1 MENHLLAYSNQ
12 TDDSSNNRQTINQKI
27 SKLEKHTRIFAS
39 MCPDEILD
47 YFDDYSM
54 REYLTTLMLGDISGF
69 TDFVEKYTKAGKGGA
84 SNLTETLNNYIGLM
98 IQEILSQNG
107 DVLKFSGDSF
117 IVMWKL
123 KNDTNMRDLATTA
136 IQTACVIQ
144 QHFGIYET
152 DVGITLRVKIAI
164 ASGTTYFTSIGDP
177 KKMSHYMITG
187 RPVWEVKYAEQLC
200 KGGDIL
206 VALSTWQWINPID
219 YVYETLPDGLHVLVI
234 TCSTLWYTL
243 KSSYNEKPN
252 NEEEYVGQS
261 NVSKKYENDLL
272 YLLMNFVLFL
282 FFLFFF
288 SVRPKILK
296 VAKAHLK
303 DALKSYILRPVV
315 RSVEMD
321 EPLKYL
327 SEMRQVV
334 IVFVNA
340 TINEIKNKQLIRSID
355 AAYKLVCR
363 IVSGMQG
370 CVNKTS
376 LFDKDLMFLC
386 IFGLRGDKHELES
399 QIGLKCGF
407 RLRIALK
414 ELTNIT
420 DVTVGVTTG
429 MTYCGVVGYILRRE
443 YTVIGMAV
451 NRAARLMMVYKNKV
465 ICDRESFLHS
475 QLEGSHFK
483 LQEPKYLKGIIDIG
497 PIYEFEE
504 QVKDKT
510 SELIW
515 SKYPL
520 LGRAKEMKIFRNLL
534 ATMLDYTVMKNH
546 STTEPQY
553 NTLIIKGEPRIGKTR
568 MLDEM
573 ALNIPN
579 GIPSNYISLVSTDMQ
594 VVDHEIFFCKPYTLF
609 HLIFSLPLKF
619 SSTSTSKDR
628 EDKLMRLLNNIL
640 YPEYLCVLNK
650 VFNVRF
656 PLTEEYTTVKEL
668 EKHRILEKLLIYL
681 TKKCFQKLWI
691 IIIDDIEYADEES
704 LNFFDILINT
714 NMFLFV
720 ISVGRK
726 VDAEYKLANTLLK
739 RALVIELQGIDKW
752 YHVGIVCQILNVFGI
767 STELE
772 KFIQERSLGNPG
784 WIESY
789 LVSLMQS
796 NNLEIINVTRKEAES
811 MGYVLPDLK
820 MLKRFILDSTI
831 LKKSSLP
838 REDRWEMYE
847 TSYMNDT
854 MFSINNTIHQDEI
867 DLNSELISIAFSKT
881 LENSLIMNINMR
893 INFDVLIL
901 KVFDALTP
909 LDQLLLKC
917 ASILGVFV
925 CRKMLESITEMSK
938 KDTGLTI
945 RKLFEIRI
953 FECGMGDFTKNVGP
967 IMYYRRMRNHIGDIG
982 IQCRCIGIVIPE
994 ELANMPKYASC
1005 GLIRFKITIFQD
1017 TTYRLLTENQ
1027 KIELHK
1033 KALKYLERN
1042 TRRCK
1047 SCGEGYFSKLLGEKF
1062 LDEVGKIPIEYSL
1075 NIRQF
1080 HGISS
1085 KLFDIPK
1092 IKNVLTNKKSP
1103 PYLNILRKSKKKL
1116 IRTFSNIDF
1125 TNCECNLILLTVYT
1139 QMVEHCRRIGDNDKT
1154 LIAILEF
1161 AEICIEN
1168 QNVPQARKLL
1178 NEAETILQQ
1187 IFDPNKNEVITFLY
1201 LTAKIQTLQGKCYF
1215 ESGYT
1220 SEAEKSLDKAMKTLG
1235 YHFPRTNIMIN
1246 LKTIFQLNK
1255 LKLLLLFCSRKRKS
1269 DNDKNNY
1276 ATKYTNQLAYCL
1288 AQIFEVYKIKGMKKE
1303 TRLAA
1308 IWALN
1313 KARSTSDFL
1322 VLSIC
1327 YTNML
1332 TIGHMYCTNNII
1344 KYLENESIDLCNEE
1358 VRIIEY
1364 QDLKIIIELYAGVFF
1379 SRWLRGQINEAI
1391 DIGFIIIRLAKSIN
1405 LTNTEC
1411 IVLPRL
1417 INLLM
1422 ISCRYSEIV
1431 SILRDLE
1438 FVSKNH
1444 MDKSGRTWY
1453 YATCAEV
1460 QLDIGLIVLSYQNCE
1475 RYFLKEGENLLSLRD
1490 SEAERRYFI
1499 SMWLWCIRNKEW
1511 AASKVWIKKK
1521 VERKSTDEDLVAATI
1536 TDLKELE
1543 GMLISYVHYVNN
1555 YDAKAINIM
1564 TSIKASL
1571 KNIKKMVKIVKIA
1584 RPRYILIKA
1593 YYYMVRGYKK
1603 MAIKILQKAIKISFK
1618 MDNKMIYGWAM
1629 HCKQAWEGKL
1639 PLIERDLW
1647 QQQSMIP
1654 SSSTWNE
1661 INTNETKI
1669 IFYTL
1674 PIPTY

>member
-1 MENHLLAYSNQ
+1 MYIYNII
-12 TDDSSNNRQTINQKI
+12 DDSNNGRQTINQKI
-27 SKLEKHTRIFAS
+27 SKIEMHTRIFAS

-47 YFDDYSM
+47 YFDDYSI

-84 SNLTETLNNYIGLM
+84 SKLTETLNDYIGHM

-152 DVGITLRVKIAI
+152 DVGITLRVKLAI

-187 RPVWEVKYAEQLC
+187 RPLWEVKYAEQLC

-252 NEEEYVGQS
+252 NEKD
-261 NVSKKYENDLL
+261 NWNN
-272 YLLMNFVLFL
+272 MFL
-282 FFLFFF
+282 FDGSPLTTNNDTSALTNMSNNLMYRRKMKMAYYAFFFFFFFF

-340 TINEIKNKQLIRSID
+340 TVNEIKNKQLIRSID

-363 IVSGMQG
+363 IVNGMQG

-429 MTYCGVVGYILRRE
+429 MTYCGVVGHILRKE

-534 ATMLDYTVMKNH
+534 AIMLDYTIMKNH

-553 NTLIIKGEPRIGKTR
+553 NTLIIKKNEDVRR
-568 MLDEM
+568 
-573 ALNIPN
+573 N
-579 GIPSNYISLVSTDMQ
+579 GIKHTKWYPIKLHFSCFNRHAEQ
-594 VVDHEIFFCKPYTLF
+594 KPYTLF

-640 YPEYLCVLNK
+640 YPEYLCVLNE

-656 PLTEEYTTVKEL
+656 PLTEEYTTFKEL
-668 EKHRILEKLLIYL
+668 EKHRILQKLLIYL

-691 IIIDDIEYADEES
+691 IIIDNIEYADEES

-739 RALVIELQGIDKW
+739 RARVRKFVKI
-752 YHVGIVCQILNVFGI
+752 
-767 STELE
+767 

-820 MLKRFILDSTI
+820 MLKRY
-831 LKKSSLP
+831 LP

-847 TSYMNDT
+847 TSYMNDA
-854 MFSINNTIHQDEI
+854 MLSINNTIHQDEI
-867 DLNSELISIAFSKT
+867 DLNSELISVAFSKA
-881 LENSLIMNINMR
+881 LENSLMNSNMR

-938 KDTGLTI
+938 KDTGLSKI
-945 RKLFEIRI
+945 GLLYIYIKFNSMINIYYIYFESH
-953 FECGMGDFTKNVGP
+953 C
-967 IMYYRRMRNHIGDIG
+967 HL
-982 IQCRCIGIVIPE
+982 E

-1027 KIELHK
+1027 KLELHK

-1062 LDEVGKIPIEYSL
+1062 LDEVGKTPIEYPL

-1080 HGISS
+1080 HGIGS

-1092 IKNVLTNKKSP
+1092 IKSKNVLTIKKSP
-1103 PYLNILRKSKKKL
+1103 PYLNILRKSERKL

-1139 QMVEHCRRIGDNDKT
+1139 QMVEHCRRIGKFCDNDKT

-1178 NEAETILQQ
+1178 NEAETTLQQ

-1288 AQIFEVYKIKGMKKE
+1288 AQIFEVYKNTFDLFKNFRHILYCLILISFNLNLILISKIKGMKKE

-1313 KARSTSDFL
+1313 KACSTSDFL

-1332 TIGHMYCTNNII
+1332 TIGHMYCTKFVSNII

-1358 VRIIEY
+1358 VRMIEY

-1521 VERKSTDEDLVAATI
+1521 VEKKSTDEDLVAATI

-1564 TSIKASL
+1564 TNIKASL

-1639 PLIERDLW
+1639 PLIERNLW
-1647 QQQSMIP
+1647 QQQSMNP

-1661 INTNETKI
+1661 INTNETKV

-1674 PIPTY
+1674 PVPTY